1 MTLKSFGRFHRRR
14 LDVPAPPPF
23 LLSRI
28 KNIRIIVFEILIEL
42 DEDPKTLGIYSIF
55 SNKLSHAPKI
65 IIETQSH
72 T

>member
-14 LDVPAPPPF
+14 LDVPAPPPPPF

-28 KNIRIIVFEILIEL
+28 KNIIVFEILIEL
-42 DEDPKTLGIYSIF
+42 DEDPKTLGTYSIF